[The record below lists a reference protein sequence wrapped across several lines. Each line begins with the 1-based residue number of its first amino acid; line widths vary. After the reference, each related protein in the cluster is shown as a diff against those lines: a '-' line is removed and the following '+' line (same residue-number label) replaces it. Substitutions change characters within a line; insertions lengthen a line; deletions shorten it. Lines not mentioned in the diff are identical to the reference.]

1 MADIDLRVSLGSITL
16 NTPVLVAAGT
26 FGYGLEFA
34 NVVPLNRLGAL
45 ITKTL
50 TRQPRAGNP
59 PPRLVETP
67 SGMLNAVGLQNIGL
81 EAFLTDKLP
90 QLVRLRVPVIVSVL
104 GESTD
109 ELGAMIRLLDRAE
122 GVCAIELNLS
132 CPNIRHHSRLEAQGS
147 RPADLQPLRPDFHQS
162 RGGPVSLPAPQ
173 PHHSIA
179 SRQAGSLPGPTS
191 IRAGAGQP
199 LMIAQDPEATFAMVE
214 EARKQTNKPLIA
226 KLSPDVTDLA
236 PIAQAAERAGAA
248 ALSLVNT
255 FVGMSIDPRTRRSRV
270 GMMTGGLSGPAIRP
284 LAVYRVWYTA
294 KIVHLPIIGLGGI
307 MRAEDALEFFLAGA
321 SAVAVGTANFTDPR
335 AALKILCGLERY
347 LQREKMQSLR
357 DLQGAINRTEVA
369 AQRVERP

>member
-34 NVVPLNRLGAL
+34 NVVSLKRLGAL

-132 CPNIRHHSRLEAQGS
+132 CPNIRHYSRLEAQGS
-147 RPADLQPLRPDFHQS
+147 RPADLQPPA
-162 RGGPVSLPAPQ
+162 SLPAPQ

-179 SRQAGSLPGPTS
+179 SRQAGSL
-191 IRAGAGQP
+191 QP

-248 ALSLVNT
+248 ALALVNT

-284 LAVYRVWYTA
+284 LAGHRVWYTA